1 MKNDPVWQDKNNKKV
16 CGEFIQWPAQYYL
29 KLVNGVDEHSQTF
42 GRF

>member
-29 KLVNGVDEHSQTF
+29 KLLNGVDEHS
-42 GRF
+42 